1 MEVLLIL
8 SQNMEKTMVLLK
20 INVSHILP
28 KLNHARKNLIPV
40 HQDNIGLITTMLEVG
55 MVQAQRNQ

>member
-1 MEVLLIL
+1 
-8 SQNMEKTMVLLK
+8 MVLLK